1 MSDIEQRFVETMSSW
16 LVSLPHDLK
25 VLFEAVDDHNLTRSA
40 RELAVGAIIYVVSPH
55 DLISGDRYDS
65 ALSYGDDCLLLRLA
79 AEEVVAAG
87 DEDTEFY
94 KSRFPEFFEPLTEE
108 LAICRAAMGRLY
120 DWMKSKVAGLRSL
133 EYKGKK
139 VSAFLDDEEAV
150 AFLYEDGL
158 AFRTEY
164 DVHEDSLAD
173 SFKKA
178 SSVIAL
184 MQRRKD
190 EEDRK

>member
-1 MSDIEQRFVETMSSW
+1 VSDTEQRFVETMSSW

-25 VLFEAVDDHNLTRSA
+25 VLFEAVDDHNLARSA
-40 RELAVGAIIYVVSPH
+40 RELAVGAIIYVISPH
-55 DLISGDRYDS
+55 DLISADRHDS
-65 ALSYGDDCLLLRLA
+65 ALSYSDDCLLLRLA
-79 AEEVVAAG
+79 AEEIVAAG

-94 KSRFPEFFEPLTEE
+94 RSRFPEFFEPLAEQ
-108 LAICRAAMGRLY
+108 LAVCRAAMGSLY
-120 DWMKSKVAGLRSL
+120 TWMKSKVAGLRAL
-133 EYKGKK
+133 EYKGKR
-139 VSAFLDDEEAV
+139 VSAFLDDPEV
-150 AFLYEDGL
+150 SAFLYEDGL

-178 SSVIAL
+178 SSVIAV